1 MTSWCFSVTKLLS
14 CTTTQEIQPSR
25 SICQK
30 FEIIIGPTVN
40 EILNMCPYNGQ
51 KINIY
56 LHLRGY
62 EIRLTEQ
69 WCCQRVERIKQLYG
83 DWWSCVVKRGS
94 GVFSVRQA
102 DKLCH
107 LRSQGSNNLFFI
119 VRGVGGGWSCLS
131 GLRDKWSN
139 GKSIS
144 FAVNG
149 FVCIRL
155 LFCIYI

>member
-1 MTSWCFSVTKLLS
+1 MKLLS

-69 WCCQRVERIKQLYG
+69 
-83 DWWSCVVKRGS
+83 
-94 GVFSVRQA
+94 
-102 DKLCH
+102 
-107 LRSQGSNNLFFI
+107 
-119 VRGVGGGWSCLS
+119 
-131 GLRDKWSN
+131 
-139 GKSIS
+139 
-144 FAVNG
+144 
-149 FVCIRL
+149 
-155 LFCIYI
+155 